1 MIALSDKEE
10 AAPCGTAG
18 SGEQAKSNIADNKAQ
33 GSATKDDIVTRIR
46 RRLGEDVVLLNVA
59 RMGKN
64 PVETGWQK
72 FTAAKMADDSYLQTL
87 NHGGNIGV
95 LLGKNSG
102 GLHTIDI
109 DLDEAV
115 DPFLALNP
123 KLAATLRTKRVRGG
137 NLWVRVTGPSP
148 ASVKLKTKDG
158 KEFGEWRSDGNQTVI
173 CGEAMDARKGET
185 QPKKYKITHDGAV
198 VVVAFEEINWPD
210 SLVLPWLKEAPTPT
224 TDHGMV
230 GKYGKP
236 FYEDE
241 KKKPKTINESFWAGV
256 YANENHILW
265 EPTERAF
272 FKYSETDGIYRDAS
286 PDLIKNE
293 LSSRLLLASTASQMN
308 VFWLQTQRTDRTLTA
323 ITAQL
328 RGVVEERDAFQKR
341 AECLALGNGLLT
353 LADGGTFREFSP
365 TVRLRHKSPVNYSPT
380 ALCPRFLDELVYPAV
395 HPEDVAL
402 LQKYSGLALLG
413 DNLIQRMLILDG
425 EAERGKTQWC
435 NAIQAVVGR
444 ENVTQLR
451 TKFLGDR
458 FETYRFLRKSLL
470 VGIDVEPDFLST
482 KGAAVL
488 KGLVGG
494 DWFDVERKGGTE
506 SFPMQGKFC
515 SIVTSNTRLRVRL
528 QGDVGA
534 WRRRLLIVRYE
545 APPPK
550 KKIPDFGAMLV
561 RDEGSGILNWCL
573 AGLEALLRDVE
584 EFGDIYRTPRQKA
597 VVDSLLEESDSLL
610 VFLRERVKTDVDG
623 DVSVQEIV
631 EAYATF
637 CPERGW
643 RSLPITEI
651 ETELPGLMLDTF
663 RVTKAH
669 SITRDGKSV
678 RGFRGVSLC

>member
-1 MIALSDKEE
+1 M
-10 AAPCGTAG
+10 TATTREPIKG
-18 SGEQAKSNIADNKAQ
+18 AQ
-33 GSATKDDIVTRIR
+33 PDIVERIR
-46 RRLGEDVVLLNVA
+46 KRLGGDVVLLNVA
-59 RMGKN
+59 CGAKK
-64 PVETGWQK
+64 PTQTGWQK
-72 FTAAKMADDSYLQTL
+72 FTVEKMHDATYLDTL

-109 DLDEAV
+109 DLDAAV
-115 DPFLALNP
+115 APFLALNP
-123 KLAATLRTKRVRGG
+123 KLAAALRTKRVRGG
-137 NLWVRVTGPSP
+137 NLWLRVTGACPP
-148 ASVKLKTKDG
+148 SVKLKTRDSKDW
-158 KEFGEWRSDGNQTVI
+158 GEWRGDGNQTVI
-173 CGEAMDARKGET
+173 FGQAIDTKKGET
-185 QPKKYKITHDGAV
+185 EPTKYRIVNDGDV
-198 VVVAFEEINWPD
+198 VAIAFEEIIWPAD
-210 SLVLPWLKEAPTPT
+210 LLLPWVKKGQATAKTPSPAMPPT
-224 TDHGMV
+224 DNGLV
-230 GKYGKP
+230 GQYGEP
-236 FYEDE
+236 FYTDE
-241 KKKPKTINESFWAGV
+241 KDNPRSLNESFWAGV
-256 YANENHILW
+256 YASENHVLW
-265 EPTERAF
+265 EPNERAF
-272 FKYSETDGIYRDAS
+272 FKYSEIDGIYRDAS
-286 PDLIKNE
+286 PDLVKNE
-293 LSSRLLLASTASQMN
+293 VSSRLLLAASQMN
-308 VFWLQTQRTDRTLTA
+308 VFWLQTQRTDRALNA
-323 ITAQL
+323 ITAHL

-341 AECLALGNGLLT
+341 ADCLALGNGLLT

-365 TVRLRHKSPVNYSPT
+365 SVRLRHKSPVNYSPT

-395 HPEDVAL
+395 HPEDVDL

-451 TKFLGDR
+451 TKFLGER

-550 KKIPDFGAMLV
+550 KKIPDFGQLLV
-561 RDEGSGILNWCL
+561 REEGSGILNWCL
-573 AGLEALLRDVE
+573 AGLDALLRDVE
-584 EFGDIYRTPRQKA
+584 EIGDISRTPRQKA
-597 VVDSLLEESDSLL
+597 VVDSLLEESDSLR
-610 VFLRERVKTDVDG
+610 VFLLEKVKSDADG
-623 DVSVQEIV
+623 DVSVQEMI
-631 EAYATF
+631 EAYAAF

-651 ETELPGLMLDTF
+651 QSALDGLMLDNF

-678 RGFRGVSLC
+678 RGFRGVALC